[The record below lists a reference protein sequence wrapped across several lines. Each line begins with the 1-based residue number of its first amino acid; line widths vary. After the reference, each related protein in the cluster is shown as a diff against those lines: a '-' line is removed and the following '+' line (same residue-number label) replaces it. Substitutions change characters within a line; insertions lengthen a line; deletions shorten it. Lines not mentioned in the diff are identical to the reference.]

1 MATIEWAQERG
12 RELIKSEVVELDE
25 SSAAELFA
33 LGIVGTSIGA
43 FVGLIVGIE
52 RHGSPVIA
60 SVVIDDFAVEIAL
73 ELAAQMLRSSAPFS
87 NREIARVKWGSVL
100 TGTETKEEESDSKAA
115 SVEGEAPGPA
125 PPAKRA
131 VARARPTIPSPE
143 RIMSKSGTES
153 LAVSLGESAKAFAQA
168 RAPSIELV
176 EALQKVGLES
186 HIVFLGKANVTTLRT
201 LQMHTLD
208 ELEDSLRRP
217 QAHGAKFTFS
227 PFERRMLDFLGVQ
240 GGAVATA
247 AVAPSGETLDFGGL
261 ILDRRGDSSG
271 PTLPLPEPVSGVLSG
286 APYAAALLGTVGTE
300 LDEELVAEVLL
311 GFAEAAQSAS
321 SAAGAHS
328 GASLAQLVDKLDL
341 LLESLCDKGTLTVES
356 LTPSMAGRRAAA
368 KLAAKLTM
376 RVEEG
381 VRERQPSSGGGEH
394 GSLASLSR
402 VLTAAHSPRLSATEE
417 KVAEEIAAS
426 QARLETVSKDP
437 KAMAALSNL
446 ASLFET
452 KESETVKLASYAK
465 VATNVAS
472 IAALLKASHV
482 KDPKGELVL
491 LCPEAELCVKLLRVV
506 KNGVKTALKAINR
519 RFLPGVDTSSLV
531 EATLAGQLI
540 GDGACTV
547 ADLALSTKAKV
558 WLGVAAAAA
567 SNTAAASKA
576 NQLAVMLKA
585 LPLISFSLMQMQP
598 EDETVA
604 ITMMDVMAN
613 VARGVAVRSVGDTVA
628 GLLVPLMRAYGEAF
642 DSFQKSATV
651 AVPILGEVWAKE
663 RLESTVTAFM
673 ASVAAAEAS
682 AGATASVSSSAA
694 QPEALAALEKKL
706 TAANKR
712 LDSLAKT
719 QKGFSKAL
727 SDVSDDEE
735 DAPSEKTLANR
746 AKRKAKAAAKARK
759 GQPAAGA
766 PVASE

>member
-1 MATIEWAQERG
+1 M
-12 RELIKSEVVELDE
+12 
-25 SSAAELFA
+25 
-33 LGIVGTSIGA
+33 
-43 FVGLIVGIE
+43 
-52 RHGSPVIA
+52 
-60 SVVIDDFAVEIAL
+60 
-73 ELAAQMLRSSAPFS
+73 
-87 NREIARVKWGSVL
+87 
-100 TGTETKEEESDSKAA
+100 
-115 SVEGEAPGPA
+115 
-125 PPAKRA
+125 
-131 VARARPTIPSPE
+131 
-143 RIMSKSGTES
+143 
-153 LAVSLGESAKAFAQA
+153 
-168 RAPSIELV
+168 
-176 EALQKVGLES
+176 
-186 HIVFLGKANVTTLRT
+186 
-201 LQMHTLD
+201 
-208 ELEDSLRRP
+208 
-217 QAHGAKFTFS
+217 
-227 PFERRMLDFLGVQ
+227 
-240 GGAVATA
+240 
-247 AVAPSGETLDFGGL
+247 
-261 ILDRRGDSSG
+261 
-271 PTLPLPEPVSGVLSG
+271 
-286 APYAAALLGTVGTE
+286 
-300 LDEELVAEVLL
+300 
-311 GFAEAAQSAS
+311 
-321 SAAGAHS
+321 
-328 GASLAQLVDKLDL
+328 
-341 LLESLCDKGTLTVES
+341 
-356 LTPSMAGRRAAA
+356 
-368 KLAAKLTM
+368 
-376 RVEEG
+376 
-381 VRERQPSSGGGEH
+381 
-394 GSLASLSR
+394 
-402 VLTAAHSPRLSATEE
+402 
-417 KVAEEIAAS
+417 
-426 QARLETVSKDP
+426 
-437 KAMAALSNL
+437 
-446 ASLFET
+446 
-452 KESETVKLASYAK
+452 KLASYAK